1 MKRILLIVATTALF
15 NSSVA
20 QAEVAVIINN
30 TNASAITTSD
40 ASRIF
45 LGKIKSFAN
54 GNKIV
59 PVNLPAAST
68 ARGEF
73 EQKALKKSAS
83 QLKAFWS
90 KQIFTGKG
98 KPPKDLGSD
107 TDVINF
113 VANNANAIG
122 YVDAAQVTDSV
133 KVIATF

>member
-1 MKRILLIVATTALF
+1 MKSILLILAATALF
-15 NSSVA
+15 NSTVA
-20 QAEVAVIINN
+20 QAEVAVIVNKA
-30 TNASAITTSD
+30 NASAITTSD

-59 PVNLPAAST
+59 PVNLPASSP
-68 ARGEF
+68 ARSEF

-98 KPPKDLGSD
+98 KPPKDLGSE

-113 VANNANAIG
+113 VANNANGIG